1 MHLNEFEIANK
12 IKDGDLP
19 SPFKY
24 SNMWLVN
31 IRITGTGMA
40 YRSGLNEHVWRDPA
54 IYLNENFLKR
64 INGLP
69 VIRDHPDKSLLNDD
83 EFKNRILGTVMLPY
97 IKDEEVWAVV
107 RIYSNEIIKE
117 ILDGTVSTSP
127 AVSFNDSSGNI
138 LIDDKE
144 SHLLIEGKP
153 ALVDHIALVT
163 KEHGSIGVWDKN
175 QIPEGVEISNKKGT
189 EMEKEELKAMLE
201 AFAGSLGTK
210 VDAFNEQVTS
220 RFDAVEQKMSNFEI
234 RLDAAKKDEHIEEDK
249 TKHKEIMKEIKEV
262 KGRSDADE
270 NESLKKEIAE
280 LKSRLD
286 KKDNRK
292 DENDAEKKERKD
304 STEEEKSKREDRK
317 DESKEHEMERD
328 KEKENDKRKDRKDEA
343 GNDNRFSWTAED
355 KDEDERKDSAMI
367 DARVKA
373 DSAFSACGKTAPR
386 PFDGES
392 SIAYRK
398 RALAA
403 MQKYSPEYKD
413 VKIKDIADSATL
425 AMAEKTIYADAAQ
438 AIQLKRQNTPGHLF
452 EVIKTD
458 AANRQIRTFEG
469 DPDTWMSAFKQQPRK
484 VVKFNTSGRMT
495 A

>member
-40 YRSGLNEHVWRDPA
+40 YRSGLNEHVWRDPD

-107 RIYSNEIIKE
+107 RIYSNEIINE

-220 RFDAVEQKMSNFEI
+220 RFDAVEQKMSDFEI

-262 KGRSDADE
+262 KGRSDDDE
-270 NESLKKEIAE
+270 RESLKKEIAE

-292 DENDAEKKERKD
+292 DESEYDKKERKEGR
-304 STEEEKSKREDRK
+304 EEEKEEEKRKREDRK
-317 DESKEHEMERD
+317 DESKEREIGREE
-328 KEKENDKRKDRKDEA
+328 EKE
-343 GNDNRFSWTAED
+343 
-355 KDEDERKDSAMI
+355 EDERKDSAMI

-425 AMAEKTIYADAAQ
+425 AIAEKTIYADAAQ
-438 AIQLKRQNTPGHLF
+438 AIQLQRQNTPGYLY
-452 EVIKTD
+452 EEIITD
-458 AANRQIRTFEG
+458 AANRQIKTYKG
-469 DPDTWMSAFKQQPRK
+469 DPNTWLSLFKLTPQK
-484 VVKFNTSGRMT
+484 VEKFNTERRI
-495 A
+495 